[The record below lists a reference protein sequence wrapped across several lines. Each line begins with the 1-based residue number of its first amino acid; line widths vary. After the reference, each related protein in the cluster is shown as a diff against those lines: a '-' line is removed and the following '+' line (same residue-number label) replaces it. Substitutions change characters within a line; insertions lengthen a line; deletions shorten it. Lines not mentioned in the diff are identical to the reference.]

1 MSQTP
6 KNIIVVGG
14 SLGGLFTGTAL
25 TRLGHNVRILE
36 RNPTPLLHDQGAG
49 IVAGGDTQAFF
60 SKYDRSNRTR
70 GGRVGGLVVMSHAR
84 QYLNRNGEVIHFE
97 GRAQQMTSWD
107 LLYYVLRAGFDGVES
122 EYVAV
127 PQRGEGEGKELYE
140 YGCTVTGLKD
150 VEDGVEVEYE
160 EKTEDEKTEL
170 RRETADMLIA
180 CDGGSSTVRKILL
193 PDVQRT
199 YAGYVA
205 WRGTVLESELSD
217 KAAKTLAE
225 KFTFYHAP
233 ALQILAY
240 LIPGRNG
247 TLEKGQR
254 LMNYVWYCNYPEGS
268 PEHDELMTDVHG
280 KTHPVTVP
288 VGGMQPKVWEKQRSY
303 AEEVLPPQF
312 AELVRK
318 TKQPFVQAIMDV
330 ISPQQI
336 FYNGKVLLLGDALA
350 GFRPH
355 TAASTSQAAFDAM
368 TLAAFMDGKLD
379 LEGFEEECMG
389 FAKSVQRAG
398 VEMGDR
404 SQFGSHPLADA
415 ERKNMGAVRH

>member
-1 MSQTP
+1 MSQS

-14 SLGGLFTGTAL
+14 SLGGLFTGTVL

-60 SKYDRSNRTR
+60 TTYDRSNRTE
-70 GGRVGGLVVMSHAR
+70 GGKVDGLVVTTHAR
-84 QYLNRNGEVIHFE
+84 QYLNRKGEVIHFE
-97 GRAQQMTSWD
+97 RRAQRMTSWD

-122 EYVAV
+122 DYINV
-127 PQRGEGEGKELYE
+127 PERKNAEGQGVYE
-140 YGCTVTGLKD
+140 YGCTVTGFK
-150 VEDGVEVEYE
+150 EAEGKVEVDF
-160 EKTEDEKTEL
+160 EKRKENGDAEPQKHTT
-170 RRETADMLIA
+170 DMLIA
-180 CDGGSSTVRKILL
+180 CDGGSSTIRMNLL
-193 PDVQRT
+193 PHVQRK

-205 WRGTVLESELSD
+205 WRGTVLESELSEETE
-217 KAAKTLAE
+217 KTLSE
-225 KFTFYHAP
+225 KFSFYHAP

-247 TLEKGQR
+247 ALEKGQR

-268 PEHDELMTDVHG
+268 PEYNELMTDVDG
-280 KTHPVTVP
+280 KKHPVTVP
-288 VGGMQPKVWEKQRSY
+288 AGGMQPKVWEKQRKY

-330 ISPQQI
+330 ISPHQI
-336 FYNGKVLLLGDALA
+336 FYEGKVILLGDALA

-368 TLAAFMDGKLD
+368 TLAKLMDGKLD
-379 LEGFEEECMG
+379 LQGFEEECMG
-389 FAKSVQRAG
+389 FAKSVQKAG
-398 VEMGDR
+398 MEMGDR

>member
-1 MSQTP
+1 MSQP

-14 SLGGLFTGTAL
+14 SLGGLFTGTVL

-49 IVAGGDTQAFF
+49 IVAGGNTQAFF
-60 SKYDRSNRTR
+60 TTYDRSNRTE
-70 GGRVGGLVVMSHAR
+70 GGKVDGLVVTSHAR
-84 QYLNRNGEVIHFE
+84 QYLNRKGEVIHFE
-97 GRAQQMTSWD
+97 RRAQRMTSWD
-107 LLYYVLRAGFDGVES
+107 LLYYVLRAGFDGVKS
-122 EYVAV
+122 DYVNV
-127 PQRGEGEGKELYE
+127 PERGDAEGHGGYE
-140 YGCTVTGLKD
+140 YGCTVMSLKE
-150 VEDGVEVEYE
+150 VEGGVEVEYE
-160 EKTEDEKTEL
+160 KRKENEDAKPQKQ
-170 RRETADMLIA
+170 TADMLIA
-180 CDGGSSTVRKILL
+180 CDGGSSTIRMDLL
-193 PDVQRT
+193 PDVQRK

-205 WRGTVLESELSD
+205 WRGTVLESELSEETE
-217 KAAKTLAE
+217 KTLSE

-247 TLEKGQR
+247 ALEKGQR

-268 PEHDELMTDVHG
+268 PEHNELMTDVDG
-280 KTHPVTVP
+280 KKHPVTVP
-288 VGGMQPKVWEKQRSY
+288 AGGMQLKVWEKQRKY

-318 TKQPFVQAIMDV
+318 TRQPFVQAIMDV

-336 FYNGKVLLLGDALA
+336 FYEGKVVLLGDALA

-368 TLAAFMDGKLD
+368 TLAKLMDGTLD
-379 LEGFEEECMG
+379 LKGFEEECMG
-389 FAKSVQRAG
+389 FAKSVQKAG

-415 ERKNMGAVRH
+415 ERKNMGAVGH

>member
-1 MSQTP
+1 MSQP
-6 KNIIVVGG
+6 RKDIIIVGG
-14 SLGGLFTGTAL
+14 SLGGLFTGTVL

-36 RNPTPLLHDQGAG
+36 RNPTPLLHNQGAG
-49 IVAGGDTQAFF
+49 IVAGGDVQAFF
-60 SKYDRSNRTR
+60 SRYDRSNRTR
-70 GGRVGGLVVMSHAR
+70 GRNIDGLVVTSHAR
-84 QYLNRNGEVIHFE
+84 QYLNHEGEVIDFE
-97 GRAQQMTSWD
+97 DRAQRMTSWD
-107 LLYYVLRAGFDGVES
+107 LLYHVLRANFDGIES
-122 EYVAV
+122 EYADV
-127 PQRGEGEGKELYE
+127 PQKEDGDGNGLYE

-150 VEDGVEVEYE
+150 VEDKMEVEYE
-160 EKTEDEKTEL
+160 KRVDEEKTESKSL
-170 RRETADMLIA
+170 VANLLIA
-180 CDGGSSTVRKILL
+180 CDGGSSTVRTILV
-193 PDVQRT
+193 PDVQRK

-205 WRGTVLESELSD
+205 WRGTVPEHELSEE
-217 KAAKTLAE
+217 AVKTLAE

-247 TLEKGQR
+247 ALGKGQR

-268 PEHDELMTDVHG
+268 PEHHELMTDVHG
-280 KTHPVTVP
+280 KRHPVTVP
-288 VGGMQPKVWEKQRSY
+288 VGSMQPQVWKKQQGY

-318 TKQPFVQAIMDV
+318 TREPFVQAITDV
-330 ISPQQI
+330 ICQQQI
-336 FYNGKVLLLGDALA
+336 FSGGKVVLLGDALA

-368 TLAAFMDGKLD
+368 TLAD
-379 LEGFEEECMG
+379 LMEGEVDLKEFEEQCMSY
-389 FAKSVQRAG
+389 AMAVQRAG
-398 VEMGDR
+398 VDMGDK